1 MITNDDKNVAN
12 DDVEVEMVVFTKILL
27 NVIMLMIIMLKI
39 ML

>member
-1 MITNDDKNVAN
+1 MITNDDKNVAS
-12 DDVEVEMVVFTKILL
+12 DDIEVVGFTKILL